1 MAGLVMLLLDVSGV
15 VCVVDVVV
23 GAAVPISVYFGL
35 YNGCLVLFNSILVL
49 YFC

>member
-1 MAGLVMLLLDVSGV
+1 MFLLDVSGV
-15 VCVVDVVV
+15 VCVVDVTV
-23 GAAVPISVYFGL
+23 GAAVPISGYFGL